1 MSDLEIVRIPGGFE
15 ARLRGRLVLAHRPG
29 EPLLRAG
36 RGEARFEMYR
46 GNFEVSERL
55 DELVALEDC
64 GLEELPG
71 GGACLLL
78 SRKGLYATK
87 VVLRLEEGRL
97 VASFSAEGPEAARA
111 NRYRVTLPAEPSE
124 RVYGCGEQFS
134 HFDLRGRVFPLW
146 TSEQGVGRNKTT
158 EVTRLAD
165 LHDRAGGDYWWTF
178 FPEPTFATSRRL
190 SYHLETSAYAA
201 FDFRSPSRHELYAW
215 ALPGRLVIGAA
226 DTMRELVSGVSA
238 LLGRQPELPDWAYDG
253 VVLGIQ
259 GGTEACLGKLERAR
273 KAGVPVAG
281 IWAQDWEG
289 INMTSFGQRLRW
301 DWQWDRERY
310 PGLPA
315 EIARLRAEGVRF
327 LGYVNPYVAAG
338 KPLYAEASAQ
348 GLLARRADGSE
359 YLVDFGEFDAGI
371 VDFTNPAAVEW
382 FKGVIKKNLVGIGLS
397 GWMADFGEYLPTDAV
412 LFDGTPAEIAHN
424 AWPAVWARVNREAVD
439 EAAAEAAAARTAAA
453 PGAPPV
459 AGARPP
465 ASGAAAASAAS
476 AGGAAAAPSAAPAF
490 DPAECLYFMRAGF
503 TGSQRDCPLMW
514 AGDQN
519 VDWSK
524 DDGLPSVI
532 PAALSL
538 AVCGHGLHHS
548 DIGGYTTLFGMR
560 RTKELFLRWAEQ
572 AAFTPFMRSHEGNR
586 PKDNWQFDSDEET
599 LAGLGRMGRLHAALK
614 PYLKA
619 CVGENAREG
628 VPVMRPLF
636 LHFEEDP
643 LAWSLEDEYLLGPD
657 LLAAPVLEE
666 GAARR
671 RLHLPPGAWIHLWSG
686 SRLEAP
692 APGGASVEVEA
703 PLGEPPAFYREGSL
717 WTATF
722 AAAAAA
728 ARAARGS
735 APGR

>member
-64 GLEELPG
+64 GLEAVPG

-78 SRKGLYATK
+78 SRKGLYATR
-87 VVLRLEEGRL
+87 VILRLEEGRL

-134 HFDLRGRVFPLW
+134 HFDLRGRVYPLW

-165 LHDRAGGDYWWTF
+165 LHDKAGGDYWWTF
-178 FPEPTFATSRRL
+178 FPQPTFATSRRL

-201 FDFRSPSRHELYAW
+201 FDFRSPERHELYAW
-215 ALPGRLVIGAA
+215 ALPGRLVVGAA
-226 DTMRELVSGVSA
+226 DTMRELVSGVSG

-259 GGTEACLGKLERAR
+259 GGTETCLSKLERAR

-382 FKGVIKKNLVGIGLS
+382 FKGVIKRNLIGLGLS
-397 GWMADFGEYLPTDAV
+397 GWMADFGEYLPADAV
-412 LFDGTPAEIAHN
+412 LFSGESGETAHSRY
-424 AWPAVWARVNREAVD
+424 PVLWARANREAVL
-439 EAAAEAAAARTAAA
+439 E
-453 PGAPPV
+453 
-459 AGARPP
+459 AGAEGEALFFCR
-465 ASGAAAASAAS
+465 AGHEGSARW
-476 AGGAAAAPSAAPAF
+476 APSF
-490 DPAECLYFMRAGF
+490 
-503 TGSQRDCPLMW
+503 W
-514 AGDQN
+514 AGDQL
-519 VDWSK
+519 VDWSR
-524 DDGLPSVI
+524 DDGLPSVV

-538 AVCGHGLHHS
+538 GLCGVGNWHADL
-548 DIGGYTTLFGMR
+548 GGYTTVGWAR
-560 RTKELFLRWAEQ
+560 RSPELLARWAEL
-572 AAFTPFMRSHEGNR
+572 AAFAPVMRSHEGNR
-586 PKDNWQFDSDEET
+586 PDSNAQAWDGEES
-599 LAGLGRMGRLHAALK
+599 LRLVARAARLHAALK
-614 PYLKA
+614 SYQL
-619 CVGENAREG
+619 ELAREYAEAG
-628 VPVMRPLF
+628 LPFMRPLF
-636 LHFEEDP
+636 LHYPEERRLGTRAYEVLD
-643 LAWSLEDEYLLGPD
+643 GPD
-657 LLAAPVLEE
+657 LLVAPVLRA
-666 GAARR
+666 GARSR
-671 RLHLPPGAWIHLWSG
+671 SLILPEDEWVHLWSG
-686 SRLEAP
+686 RVHR
-692 APGGASVEVEA
+692 GGRAKVEA
-703 PLGEPPAFYREGSL
+703 PLGEIPVFFRLRSPRASL
-717 WTATF
+717 F
-722 AAAAAA
+722 AAIAQEL
-728 ARAARGS
+728 G
-735 APGR
+735 